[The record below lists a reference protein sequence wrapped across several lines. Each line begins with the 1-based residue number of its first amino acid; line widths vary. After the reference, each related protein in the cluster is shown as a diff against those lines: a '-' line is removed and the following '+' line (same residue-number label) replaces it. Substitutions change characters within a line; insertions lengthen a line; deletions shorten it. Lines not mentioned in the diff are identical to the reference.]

1 MWFLVMV
8 IPEVNVISK
17 PIPIP
22 HAKVLWGGTF
32 DPIHQGHVL
41 SAIEL
46 SQCLGVHDVAL
57 LPNCQPAHRQSP
69 LATAQQRVQMLS
81 LAIEGHD
88 ELAIDTREVDRH
100 GLSYSVLTMIE
111 VRQEIG
117 PVMPLIW
124 CMGMDAFAGLRQWHR
139 WQELLDYGHV
149 LVLTRPASSW
159 PRDPELLTWY
169 ATHKVDDA
177 KHLLASSSGQVAHLK
192 LGQHAVS
199 ATQIR
204 RQLRSGYQPSVT
216 ELAPAVAQ
224 YIASQSLYGIN

>member
-1 MWFLVMV
+1 MA
-8 IPEVNVISK
+8 IPEVNA
-17 PIPIP
+17 IPESTP
-22 HAKVLWGGTF
+22 KTQAKVLWGGTF
-32 DPIHQGHVL
+32 DPIHQGHIL

-46 SQCLGVHDVAL
+46 SQCLGVKNVAL
-57 LPNCQPAHRQSP
+57 LPNCQPAHRLNP
-69 LATAQQRVQMLS
+69 VATAQQRAKMLS

-117 PVMPLIW
+117 SVMPLIW

-149 LVLTRPASSW
+149 LVLTRPASFW
-159 PRDPELLTWY
+159 PKDPELLTWY

-177 KHLLASSSGQVAHLK
+177 KHLLASPSGQVAHLK
-192 LGQHAVS
+192 LGQHAIS

-204 RQLRSGYQPSVT
+204 RKLRLGYQPSVT